1 MVHFTRGGL
10 TFSPVLRR
18 ILMQVELQF
27 AAEQAFVK
35 HTAAE
40 EIKQHSLL
48 VLCNIADGVLRGNCD
63 TISVTLIR

>member
-1 MVHFTRGGL
+1 
-10 TFSPVLRR
+10 
-18 ILMQVELQF
+18 MQVELQF

-35 HTAAE
+35 HTAE

-48 VLCNIADGVLRGNCD
+48 VLCNNADGVLRGNCD

>member
-1 MVHFTRGGL
+1 
-10 TFSPVLRR
+10 
-18 ILMQVELQF
+18 MQVELQF

-48 VLCNIADGVLRGNCD
+48 VLCNNADGVLRGNCD
-63 TISVTLIR
+63 TISVTLMR